1 MPSTYF
7 ISDVHLGLESKEKE
21 MIKLQRLCSFLDV
34 VLRSGKELFILG
46 DLFDVWFEYKTVI
59 PKGHHRILTKLE
71 DITRAQIPVHFL
83 VGNHDYWMGNY
94 FHDALGIQIYHEPFE
109 KIIDGKRIYF
119 HHGDGLALHDTGY
132 RILKKILR
140 NPLMIFLYKL
150 LHPDIGI
157 ALASGSSKQ
166 SRDYTS
172 KKDYGEMD
180 GMLLFAEKKFNEGF
194 DIVMMGHAHQSK
206 LVSENGRVYVNLGD
220 WITEC
225 TYGEM
230 QNGNFELK
238 QWREQ

>member
-1 MPSTYF
+1 MSSTYF

-21 MIKLQRLCSFLDV
+21 LQKLQKLCAFLDV
-34 VLRSGKELFILG
+34 VLHNGKELFLLG

-71 DITRAQIPVHFL
+71 DMTRAKIPVHFL

-94 FHDALGIQIYHEPFE
+94 CRDELGINIYYEPFE
-109 KIIDGKRIYF
+109 KIIDGKKIYF
-119 HHGDGLALHDTGY
+119 HHGDGLALRDTGY

-140 NPLMIFLYKL
+140 NPLLISLYKL

-166 SRDYTS
+166 SRVYTTH
-172 KKDYGEMD
+172 KDYGEMD
-180 GMLLFAEKKFNEGF
+180 GMLLFAQQKFREGF

-206 LVSENGRVYVNLGD
+206 LVNEDGHLYVNLGD
-220 WITEC
+220 WIQQC
-225 TYGEM
+225 TYGEI
-230 QNGNFELK
+230 QDGVFQL
-238 QWREQ
+238 QHWGQ